1 MLMALLGCS
10 MQALIRLRIFIRPMA
25 LVRCSMCSMLMML
38 RMLIMLKT
46 SRVLMTCS
54 ILAETFRQSLQSE
67 HSVAAQLAVAAA
79 RDREAHGVAEM

>member
-1 MLMALLGCS
+1 

-25 LVRCSMCSMLMML
+25 LVRCSMLMML
-38 RMLIMLKT
+38 RMLIMLKK

-54 ILAETFRQSLQSE
+54 ILAETFGQSLQSE